1 MTKRNQRQVVN
12 DRRAKKE
19 GLKVYV
25 YTKAE

>member
-1 MTKRNQRQVVN
+1 MAKRNHRQVVN